1 MNDIRFLE
9 NKFAE
14 EIQKH
19 IKKALPNL
27 NDSFLQFRQSTELE
41 DSKLSF
47 DLVFNLGFTVS
58 IRIRKYDYI
67 KYNDLTIRS
76 KSKSNGYTELDKIK
90 DGLAQIYFYAYMNL
104 QETELI
110 KIRIV
115 NVDAIRK
122 LIKDGIFEE
131 RKNNDSTEFIAMKF
145 SDINVKGGA
154 IYQYDN
160 L

>member
-27 NDSFLQFRQSTELE
+27 NDNIMQFRQSTELE
-41 DSKLSF
+41 DSNLSF

-76 KSKSNGYTELDKIK
+76 KSKSNGYTEIDKIK
-90 DGLAQIYFYAYMNL
+90 NGLSQIYFYAYMNL

-122 LIKDGIFEE
+122 LIKDGIFIE

-145 SDINVKGGA
+145 SDINEYSGA
-154 IYQYDN
+154 IYQYDT

>member
-1 MNDIRFLE
+1 MNEVRFLE

-19 IKKALPNL
+19 IIKALPNL
-27 NDSFLQFRQSTELE
+27 NNSFMQFRESTDFE
-41 DSKLSF
+41 DCKLSF

-76 KSKSNGYTELDKIK
+76 KSRSNGYTEIDKIK

-115 NVDAIRK
+115 NVGAIRK
-122 LIKDGIFEE
+122 LIKDGIFVE
-131 RKNNDSTEFIAMKF
+131 RKNNDNTEFVAIKF
-145 SDINVKGGA
+145 SAINENSGA
-154 IYQYDN
+154 IYQYDRP
-160 L
+160 

>member
-1 MNDIRFLE
+1 MNEVRFLE

-19 IKKALPNL
+19 IIKALPNL
-27 NDSFLQFRQSTELE
+27 NNSFMQFRESTDFE
-41 DSKLSF
+41 DCKLSF
-47 DLVFNLGFTVS
+47 DLVFSLGFTIS

-76 KSKSNGYTELDKIK
+76 KSRSNGYTEIDKIK

-122 LIKDGIFEE
+122 LIKDGIFVE
-131 RKNNDSTEFIAMKF
+131 RKNNDNTEFVAIKF
-145 SDINVKGGA
+145 SAINENSGA
-154 IYQYDN
+154 IYQYDKP
-160 L
+160 

>member
-1 MNDIRFLE
+1 MNEVRFLE

-19 IKKALPNL
+19 IIKALPNL
-27 NDSFLQFRQSTELE
+27 NNSFMQFRESTDFE
-41 DSKLSF
+41 DCKLSF

-76 KSKSNGYTELDKIK
+76 KSRSNGYTEIDKIK

-115 NVDAIRK
+115 NVGAIRK
-122 LIKDGIFEE
+122 LIKDGIFVE
-131 RKNNDSTEFIAMKF
+131 RKNNDNTEFVAIKF
-145 SDINVKGGA
+145 SAINENNGA
-154 IYQYDN
+154 IYQYDQP
-160 L
+160 

>member
-27 NDSFLQFRQSTELE
+27 NDSFMQFRQSTELE

-76 KSKSNGYTELDKIK
+76 KSKSNGYTEIDKIK
-90 DGLAQIYFYAYMNL
+90 AGLARIYFYAYMNL

-122 LIKDGIFEE
+122 LIKHGIFEE
-131 RKNNDSTEFIAMKF
+131 RRNNDSTEFIAMKF
-145 SDINVKGGA
+145 SDINENGGA